1 MGVGKNT
8 KSAEAGGGADGK
20 YDDESKQSESFYP
33 VVVNGGAQSNGDQD
47 TEDTELMAIY
57 SKEKGP
63 TEKVIAG
70 QQWTGFII
78 HHSWGGTASFIFLR
92 SVQI

>member
-57 SKEKGP
+57 SKENGT
-63 TEKVIAG
+63 TEKVVAG
-70 QQWTGFII
+70 QHWPGFII
-78 HHSWGGTASFIFLR
+78 HR
-92 SVQI
+92 STPGKNSSVYLSEI